1 MWIREVKN
9 KNEMSR
15 RDENHQIQV
24 QETVAWKNGKTVF
37 AHACSCNIFPKIIFE
52 NRST

>member
-24 QETVAWKNGKTVF
+24 QETVAWKMVKLSLHMHVHVISF
-37 AHACSCNIFPKIIFE
+37 LK
-52 NRST
+52 